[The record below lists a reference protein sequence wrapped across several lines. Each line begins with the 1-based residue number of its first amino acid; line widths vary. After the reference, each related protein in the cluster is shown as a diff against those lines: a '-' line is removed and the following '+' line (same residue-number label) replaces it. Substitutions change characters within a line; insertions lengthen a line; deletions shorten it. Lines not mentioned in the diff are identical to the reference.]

1 MSYANLGVT
10 CDTSK
15 RVLLSNTK
23 FIPMSSH
30 VYSDCVKLSTPLKVI
45 KPDGKIDNLVK
56 PKSEKISEKEVV

>member
-10 CDTSK
+10 CDTSM
-15 RVLLSNTK
+15 RVLVSNTK
-23 FIPMSSH
+23 FIPMGSQ

-56 PKSEKISEKEVV
+56 PKLEKVTDK